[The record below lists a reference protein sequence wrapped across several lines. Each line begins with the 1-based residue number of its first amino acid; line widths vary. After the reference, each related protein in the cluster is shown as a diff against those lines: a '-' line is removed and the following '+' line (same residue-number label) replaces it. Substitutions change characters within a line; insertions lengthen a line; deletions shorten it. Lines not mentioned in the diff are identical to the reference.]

1 MRIVYVNGEFKPEN
15 EATVSVFD
23 RGFLFADAV
32 YEGIAVID
40 GKLIDF
46 PAHIARLERSCK
58 ALDIPLT
65 YDYEQLLELNRQV
78 VARNDLQEGFLYL
91 QISRG
96 VADRDFAFNND
107 ELTQSVVIFSQ
118 IKSIINNPAIETGIS
133 LITIDDLRWGRCD
146 IKTVQLLYPSLA
158 KMEAKKQG
166 ADDAWFVKDGVV
178 MEGTSNNAF
187 IITKDDVIV
196 TRPTSNQILPGIT
209 RAAILQYAEENQ
221 MQIEE
226 RQFTKEEA
234 YQAKEAFISSATTFM
249 FPVVKIDGL
258 LIGDG
263 QVGEHVKKLRAL
275 YIKESIARAI

>member
-15 EATVSVFD
+15 EATISVFD

-32 YEGIAVID
+32 YEGIAVIG

-58 ALDIPLT
+58 ALDMPLT

-78 VARNDLQEGFLYL
+78 VARNDLQEGFLYF

-118 IKSIINNPAIETGIS
+118 PKSILKNPAIETGIS
-133 LITIDDLRWGRCD
+133 VITIDDLRWGRCD

-187 IITKDDVIV
+187 IITQDDVIV

-209 RAAILQYAEENQ
+209 RAAILQYAEGNQ
-221 MQIEE
+221 MKVEE

-234 YQAKEAFISSATTFM
+234 FKAKEAFISSATTFM
-249 FPVVKIDGL
+249 FPVVKIDGFS
-258 LIGDG
+258 IGDG

>member
-1 MRIVYVNGEFKPEN
+1 MRIVYVNGEYKPEN
-15 EATVSVFD
+15 EAMVSVFD

-32 YEGIAVID
+32 YEGIAVVD

-58 ALDIPLT
+58 ALDMPLN

-78 VARNDLQEGFLYL
+78 VARNDLKEGFLYF

-96 VADRDFAFNND
+96 ATDRDFAFDNS
-107 ELTQSVVIFSQ
+107 ELTQSVVIFCQ
-118 IKSIINNPAIETGIS
+118 PKSIINNPVVETGMS
-133 LITIDDLRWGRCD
+133 VITIDDLRWGRCD

-166 ADDAWFVKDGVV
+166 ADDAWFVKNGVV

-196 TRPTSNQILPGIT
+196 TRPTSNEILPGIT
-209 RAAILQYAEENQ
+209 RAAILQYAGENGLK
-221 MQIEE
+221 IEE
-226 RQFTKEEA
+226 RQFSKDEA

-249 FPVVKIDGL
+249 FPVVKIDGHQV
-258 LIGDG
+258 GDG
-263 QVGEHVKKLRAL
+263 KVGEHVKKLRAL
-275 YIKESIARAI
+275 YIEESIKRAV

>member
-32 YEGIAVID
+32 YEGIAVVD

-58 ALDIPLT
+58 ALDLPLT

-78 VARNDLQEGFLYL
+78 VTRNNLQEGFLYF

-96 VADRDFAFNND
+96 VADRDFAFDND

-118 IKSIINNPAIETGIS
+118 PKSIINNPAIETGIS
-133 LITIDDLRWGRCD
+133 VITIDDLRWGRCD

-187 IITKDDVIV
+187 IITQDDVIV

-209 RAAILQYAEENQ
+209 RAAILQYAKENQ
-221 MQIEE
+221 MQVEE
-226 RQFTKEEA
+226 RQFTKDEA
-234 YQAKEAFISSATTFM
+234 YKAKEAFISSATTFM
-249 FPVVKIDGL
+249 FPVVKIDGD

>member
-58 ALDIPLT
+58 ALDLPLT

-96 VADRDFAFNND
+96 VADRDFAFDND

-118 IKSIINNPAIETGIS
+118 PKSIINNPAVDTGIS
-133 LITIDDLRWGRCD
+133 VITIDDLRWGRCD

-187 IITKDDVIV
+187 IITKDNVIV
-196 TRPTSNQILPGIT
+196 TRPTSNEILPGIT
-209 RAAILQYAEENQ
+209 RAAILQYADESGLK
-221 MQIEE
+221 IEE

-249 FPVVKIDGL
+249 FPVVKIDGH